1 MGKKKEQIK
10 KHFVD
15 NQKLYIGVGIG
26 IVVTAV
32 AVVVFKTSP
41 QVAITNPAL
50 VNWKPTSN
58 IIQVQMVRPGPKSF
72 VIQCLET
79 QRTWPSMRE
88 AAKDLGI
95 NPMAISNHLKGKF
108 PDAGGLHFEKLAEI

>member
-1 MGKKKEQIK
+1 MSKKTERIK

-26 IVVTAV
+26 VVVTAV
-32 AVVVFKTSP
+32 AVVVCRST
-41 QVAITNPAL
+41 QIAITNPAL
-50 VNWKPTSN
+50 VNWKPTSTVV
-58 IIQVQMVRPGPKSF
+58 QVQMVRPGPKAF
-72 VIQCLET
+72 VVQCLET
-79 QRTWPSMRE
+79 QRTWPSIRS
-88 AAKDLGI
+88 AAEDLGM